1 MKEIMKKM
9 TAVLL
14 TLILLLSLCA
24 CGGAQTNTTAAPE
37 KSTETAEKTS
47 EEATKQETTKAPT
60 QPATTEA
67 PTTQAPTQPAT
78 TAAPTQPATTAAPT
92 KPETTA
98 APTEAPTTE
107 VPATAAP
114 TPETKEVS
122 GVEHERVIGET
133 FRFTVPADWKVDDK
147 SYIAKNGLV
156 YISFFKVP
164 TARNGQ
170 KLPDGAKLDDE
181 DFPVKL
187 AEYLDELHF
196 YGPDAKLEIQ
206 TSDASYA
213 MEKQHLK
220 TDSGLPYR
228 YMLIRI
234 KSLDGTKLLGS
245 AIFEVYEWD
254 AENYLLIDYEFGLVG
269 STNALDCGKV
279 IHKTLEKIAN

>member
-1 MKEIMKKM
+1 MKKM

-37 KSTETAEKTS
+37 KSTEATEKTS

-60 QPATTEA
+60 QPATTA
-67 PTTQAPTQPAT
+67 APTQPAT